1 MPEWTNWSG
10 SIRFS
15 PQRIETPESEDEL
28 AHLVREAASQG
39 RHVRVVGAGHSSSP
53 LVETPEL
60 LISMEKLT
68 GLISHDNA
76 ASEAVLWAGTRIEDA
91 GKALLD
97 LGLALHNTGDID
109 QQFIGGSVG
118 TGTHGT
124 GRALQNLS
132 SMLIGGRLI
141 TGTGA
146 ITEFSIERDPE
157 LVCAARVALG
167 TLGIF
172 THMRLKLLPAFK
184 LHRQEWCTHVDKCL
198 AHLDELIESNRNFDF
213 YWYPRSD
220 RAKLRTLNLPGGDH
234 TIPYAELVLDET
246 DWSAMALPKKRVL
259 KFDEMEYALPAEA
272 GPTCFQEIRKRV
284 KAKHRKEVAWRTL
297 YRTVAADDAYL
308 SPAHGR
314 DTVTISLHHNA
325 GLPYEAY
332 FNDIEPIFRDHGGR
346 PHWGKKHNLTAE
358 DLRPLYPKWD
368 EFMGCR
374 EKFDPNGTFLNP
386 YLRKLLLDK
395 SVL

>member
-1 MPEWTNWSG
+1 MPEWSNWSG
-10 SIRFS
+10 SIKFS
-15 PQRIETPESEDEL
+15 PQRIETPASEDEL
-28 AHLVREAASQG
+28 AALVREAVHQG
-39 RHVRVVGAGHSSSP
+39 RRVRVVGAGHSSSP

-68 GLISHDNA
+68 GLVSHDSA
-76 ASEAVLWAGTRIEDA
+76 ASEAVLRAGTRIEDA

-97 LGLALHNTGDID
+97 AGLAMHNTGDID
-109 QQFIGGSVG
+109 QQFIGGAVS

-124 GRALQNLS
+124 GHALQNLS
-132 SMLIGGRLI
+132 AMLIGGRLVTA
-141 TGTGA
+141 TGE
-146 ITEFSIERDPE
+146 INDFSIERDPD
-157 LVCAARVALG
+157 LVQAARVSLG
-167 TLGIF
+167 ALGIF

-184 LHRQEWCTHVDKCL
+184 LHRQEWCTQVDQCL
-198 AHLDELIESNRNFDF
+198 ADLDELIASNRNFDF

-220 RAKLRTLNLPGGDH
+220 RAKLRTLNLPGQDRS
-234 TIPYAELVLDET
+234 IPYAELVLDET
-246 DWSAMALPKKRVL
+246 DWSALVLPKKRTL

-272 GPTCFQEIRKRV
+272 GPSCFQEIRKRV

-297 YRTVAADDAYL
+297 YRTVAPDDAYL

-325 GLPYEAY
+325 GLPYESY

-358 DLRPLYPKWD
+358 ELRQLYPKWD
-368 EFMGCR
+368 AFAECR
-374 EKFDPNGTFLNP
+374 EQLDPDGTFMNP
-386 YLRKLLLDK
+386 YLRKLLR
-395 SVL
+395 